1 MMSKTTEL
9 ANKFGMKV
17 RLERIKRG
25 LSQEKLAELANLS
38 YTTISSIERSENSP
52 TIETVRLISEV
63 FEISMQ
69 EMFNFNY

>member
-1 MMSKTTEL
+1 MDKSSELSK
-9 ANKFGMKV
+9 KFGMKV

-38 YTTISSIERSENSP
+38 YTTISAIERSENSP
-52 TIETVRLISEV
+52 TIETVRLISEA
-63 FEISMQ
+63 FEIPIH

>member
-1 MMSKTTEL
+1 MDKSSVLSK
-9 ANKFGMKV
+9 KFGMKV

-25 LSQEKLAELANLS
+25 LSQEKLAELSNLS
-38 YTTISSIERSENSP
+38 YTTISSIERSESSP

-63 FEISMQ
+63 FELSMQ